1 MTIPTQTALQSAQI
15 KGAEAAHYLA
25 ATLKFSWELI
35 FNRDPQLVIAELN
48 ADPSAIASMQL
59 NATLAA
65 ALNPLLAGNRSSFN
79 PSRSGFSAAAS
90 VALSCIVAIALGSA
104 FSSSM
109 TSCGSRFQIDSHD
122 DLRVD
127 AR

>member
-65 ALNPLLAGNRSSFN
+65 ALNPLLDGLNDDRFPARIPSSM
-79 PSRSGFSAAAS
+79 PDGFS
-90 VALSCIVAIALGSA
+90 IIGGSFTYTA
-104 FSSSM
+104 PSE
-109 TSCGSRFQIDSHD
+109 D
-122 DLRVD
+122 
-127 AR
+127 